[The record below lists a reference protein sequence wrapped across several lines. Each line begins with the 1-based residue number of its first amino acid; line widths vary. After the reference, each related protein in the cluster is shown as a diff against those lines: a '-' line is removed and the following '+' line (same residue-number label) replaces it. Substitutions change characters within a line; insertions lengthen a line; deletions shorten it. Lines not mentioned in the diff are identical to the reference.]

1 MRIDVIT
8 IFPGYFAALDEALVG
23 KARASGVLD
32 IRVHDLRGHATDK
45 HRSVDDEPFGGGPG
59 MVMKP
64 EPWFA
69 AVEAIDGWERA
80 RRILLTPS
88 GRRFDQAWS
97 EELSGDEHL
106 MLMCGRY
113 EGVDERVA
121 TLATDELSIGD
132 YVLAGGEAAAL
143 VVIEAVTRLVPGVI
157 GDPASL
163 AEESFT
169 TGMLDYPHYTR
180 PAEFR
185 GMRVPEV
192 LLGGDH
198 AAIERW
204 RRAEAERRT
213 RARRPDLLA

>member
-1 MRIDVIT
+1 MWIPAR
-8 IFPGYFAALDEALVG
+8 AAA
-23 KARASGVLD
+23 ARASGVLD

-213 RARRPDLLA
+213 RARRPDVLA